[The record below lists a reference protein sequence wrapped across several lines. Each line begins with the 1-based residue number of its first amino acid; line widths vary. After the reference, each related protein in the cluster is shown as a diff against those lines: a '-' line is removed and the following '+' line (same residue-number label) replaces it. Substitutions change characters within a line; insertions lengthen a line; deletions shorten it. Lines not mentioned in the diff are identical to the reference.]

1 MPYFGYRRFDICR
14 EITYIMHDFLNN
26 FFGWP
31 TLILLLIPIVILV
44 RIFVYTS
51 RWSIFKMSIVSI
63 SGTLLI
69 SSWLFYSSI
78 ITGTNLGGEWGRAL
92 GQRLAENFG
101 DTASFYLLSVGMV
114 IWIITA
120 CMDLIVSGARY
131 FINKPYIREIVVEV
145 QKEIEDEEKKKDK
158 KKVNTPKPKKSPDK
172 KEPEELKSLQEYDD
186 LGYFKSPTPAL
197 LNSRTDEIRKV
208 SPAEIQNN
216 ISIIRETLADHHVQV
231 ADIKAISGPT
241 VTLYKVYPA
250 KGVKVAAIRNLHEDI
265 AVALGSGTIR
275 AHTLT
280 DSVGLEVPNIS
291 RSLVPIKTLV
301 SSPEFKESTAELPIA
316 IGSTIEGKTKVFD
329 LAKAPHLLVAGST
342 NQGKSVGLNV
352 IAASLLYAKRPSE
365 LKMVFIDPKGTEFTP
380 YRNLYRHYLAVTTTA
395 DSEEDEIERSIAIK
409 EKDADEVLKALCL
422 EMKERY
428 ELLRQAGSC
437 PNIKTYN
444 QKFLDKKLRP
454 DKGHRYLPY
463 IVAVIDE
470 YAQLTLVTSG
480 KPEAR
485 NVSRSI
491 TSSIISLAQMGRAA
505 GIHMIIATQTPR
517 KDVISGMIKANFPT
531 MISFKV
537 ANSTESQVVLDNMG
551 AEKLIGNGDMLFS
564 QNANMERI
572 QCGYI
577 GPEEINALTKSI
589 EAQKGAQKSYS
600 TPYYLPEVKDEEKE
614 SEDGGIVDMKKI
626 DPNFADAARLVVSS
640 GRASTSYLQTQMG
653 MGFAR
658 SARVMSQLEAA
669 GIVGPQNSS
678 KNREVLVNTFEEL
691 DAILKTFLKK

>member
-1 MPYFGYRRFDICR
+1 MN
-14 EITYIMHDFLNN
+14 EFLNS

-31 TLILLLIPIVILV
+31 TLILLLIPVAILV
-44 RIFVYTS
+44 RIFVRTS
-51 RWSIFKMSIVSI
+51 RWSILKVVGITAL
-63 SGTLLI
+63 GALI
-69 SSWLFYSSI
+69 SSAWLFYASI
-78 ITGTNLGGEWGRAL
+78 ITNINLGGEWGKAV
-92 GQRLAENFG
+92 GQWLAEVIG
-101 DTASFYLLSVGMV
+101 DSSAFYLLSAGLF
-114 IWIITA
+114 IWIILA
-120 CMDLIVSGARY
+120 SLDLIISGARY
-131 FINKPYIREIVVEV
+131 FINKPYIREIIVEV
-145 QKEIEDEEKKKDK
+145 EKEIEAEPKPVKDK
-158 KKVNTPKPKKSPDK
+158 KPKQKEPKKPQA

-186 LGYFKSPTPAL
+186 LGYFKSPTAAIL
-197 LNSRTDEIRKV
+197 SARTNEIRKV
-208 SPAEIQNN
+208 SPAEIQKN
-216 ISIIRETLADHHVQV
+216 IDIIRETLADHHVQV

-265 AVALGSGTIR
+265 AVALESGTIR

-280 DSVGLEVPNIS
+280 DSVGLEVPNIT
-291 RSLVPIKTLV
+291 RSLVPIKSLV
-301 SSPEFKESTAELPIA
+301 SSPEFKESKAELPIA
-316 IGSTIEGKTKVFD
+316 IGSTIDGKTKVFD

-365 LKMVFIDPKGTEFTP
+365 LKMIFIDPKGTEFTP
-380 YRNLYRHYLAVTTTA
+380 YKNLYRHYLAVTTTA
-395 DSEEDEIERSIAIK
+395 ASEEDGIDRSIPIQP
-409 EKDADEVLKALCL
+409 KDADEVLRALCA

-454 DKGHRYLPY
+454 DKGHRFLPY

-480 KPEAR
+480 KPEVR

-491 TSSIISLAQMGRAA
+491 TASIISLAQMGRAA

-537 ANSTESQVVLDNMG
+537 ANSTESQVVLDNVG

-564 QNANMERI
+564 QNANIERI

-577 GPEEINALTKSI
+577 GPEEIKVLTETI
-589 EAQKGAQKSYS
+589 GGQRGAQKCYN
-600 TPYYLPEVKDEEKE
+600 TPYYLPEVKNEDVDG
-614 SEDGGIVDMKKI
+614 EDGGMADMKKI
-626 DPNFADAARLVVSS
+626 DPNFADAARLIVTS

-669 GIVGPQNSS
+669 GIVGPQDPRS
-678 KNREVLVNTFEEL
+678 KNREVLIKTFAEL
-691 DAILKTFLKK
+691 DEILKKYLK

>member
-1 MPYFGYRRFDICR
+1 MT
-14 EITYIMHDFLNN
+14 EFLNN

-31 TLILLLIPIVILV
+31 TLILLLIPVVILV
-44 RIFVYTS
+44 RLIVRTS
-51 RWSIFKMSIVSI
+51 RWSIIKMSIVAI
-63 SGTLLI
+63 SGTLIL
-69 SSWLFYSSI
+69 SSWLFYASL
-78 ITGTNLGGEWGRAL
+78 ITENNLGGEWGRAM
-92 GQRLAENFG
+92 GQRMAENFG
-101 DTASFYLLSVGMV
+101 DGAAFYMLSVGLIV
-114 IWIITA
+114 WIITA
-120 CMDLIVSGARY
+120 FMDLIISGVRY

-145 QKEIEDEEKKKDK
+145 QKELEDEEKEK
-158 KKVNTPKPKKSPDK
+158 KKVTSPKPKKPAEK
-172 KEPEELKSLQEYDD
+172 KEPDELKSLQEYDE
-186 LGYFKSPTPAL
+186 LGDFKSPTPAL
-197 LNSRTDEIRKV
+197 LCSRTDEIKKV
-208 SPAEIQNN
+208 SAAEIQNN
-216 ISIIRETLADHHVQV
+216 INIIRETLTDHHVQV

-250 KGVKVAAIRNLHEDI
+250 KGVKVAAIRNLHEDV
-265 AVALGSGTIR
+265 AVALGSGAIR

-280 DSVGLEVPNIS
+280 DSVGLEVPNKT
-291 RSLVPIKTLV
+291 RSLVPIKSLV
-301 SSPEFKESTAELPIA
+301 SSAEFKESKAELPIA
-316 IGSTIEGKTKVFD
+316 IGSTIEGTTKVFD

-365 LKMVFIDPKGTEFTP
+365 LKMIFIDPKGTEFTP

-395 DSEEDEIERSIAIK
+395 DSEEDEIERSIAVK

-463 IVAVIDE
+463 IVAIIDE

-491 TSSIISLAQMGRAA
+491 TTSIISLAQMGRAA

-589 EAQKGAQKSYS
+589 EVQKGAQKSYS
-600 TPYYLPEVKDEEKE
+600 TPYYLPEVKDEESD
-614 SEDGGIVDMKKI
+614 SEEGLVDMKKI
-626 DPNFADAARLVVSS
+626 DPNFADAARLVVTS

-678 KNREVLVNTFEEL
+678 KNREVLVHSFAEL
-691 DAILKTFLKK
+691 DEILKRYLK

>member
-1 MPYFGYRRFDICR
+1 MNI
-14 EITYIMHDFLNN
+14 FLNN
-26 FFGWP
+26 SFGWA
-31 TLILLLIPIVILV
+31 TLILVVIPLAILV
-44 RIFVYTS
+44 RIFVKTS
-51 RWSIFKMSIVSI
+51 RWSILKVGAVSI
-63 SGTLLI
+63 SGTLLL
-69 SSWLFYSSI
+69 SSWLFYASL
-78 ITGTNLGGEWGRAL
+78 ITGINLGGEWGKAV
-92 GQRLAENFG
+92 GQWLADVIG
-101 DTASFYLLSVGMV
+101 DSSAFYLLSAGLF
-114 IWIITA
+114 IWIILA
-120 CMDLIVSGARY
+120 SLDLIISGARY
-131 FINKPYIREIVVEV
+131 FINKPYIREIIVKVE
-145 QKEIEDEEKKKDK
+145 KEIEAEPKPVKDK
-158 KKVNTPKPKKSPDK
+158 KSKQKEPKKPQA

-186 LGYFKSPTPAL
+186 LGYFKSPTAAV
-197 LNSRTDEIRKV
+197 LNARTNEIRKV
-208 SPAEIQNN
+208 SPAEIQKN
-216 ISIIRETLADHHVQV
+216 IEIIRETLADHHVQV

-265 AVALGSGTIR
+265 AVALESGTIR

-280 DSVGLEVPNIS
+280 DSVGLEVPNIT
-291 RSLVPIKTLV
+291 RSLVPIKSLV
-301 SSPEFKESTAELPIA
+301 SSPEFKESKAELPIA
-316 IGSTIEGKTKVFD
+316 IGSTIDGKTKVFD
-329 LAKAPHLLVAGST
+329 LTKAPHLLVAGST

-365 LKMVFIDPKGTEFTP
+365 LKMIFIDPKGTEFTP
-380 YRNLYRHYLAVTTTA
+380 YKNLYRHYLAVTTTA
-395 DSEEDEIERSIAIK
+395 ASEEDEIDRSIPIQP
-409 EKDADEVLKALCL
+409 KDADEVLRALCA

-454 DKGHRYLPY
+454 DKGHRFLPY

-480 KPEAR
+480 KPEVR

-491 TSSIISLAQMGRAA
+491 TASIISLAQMGRAA

-537 ANSTESQVVLDNMG
+537 ANSTESQVVLDNVG

-564 QNANMERI
+564 QNANIERI

-577 GPEEINALTKSI
+577 GPEEIKVLTETI
-589 EAQKGAQKSYS
+589 GGQRGTQKCYS
-600 TPYYLPEVKDEEKE
+600 TPYYLPEVKNEDVDG
-614 SEDGGIVDMKKI
+614 EDGGMADMKKI
-626 DPNFADAARLVVSS
+626 DPNFGDAARLIVTS

-669 GIVGPQNSS
+669 GIVGPQDPRS
-678 KNREVLVNTFEEL
+678 KNREVLIKTFAEL
-691 DAILKTFLKK
+691 DEILKKYLK

>member
-1 MPYFGYRRFDICR
+1 MN
-14 EITYIMHDFLNN
+14 EFLNN

-31 TLILLLIPIVILV
+31 SLILLLIPVAILV
-44 RIFVYTS
+44 RIFVRTS
-51 RWSIFKMSIVSI
+51 RWSILKVTGIAVS
-63 SGTLLI
+63 GVLI
-69 SSWLFYSSI
+69 SSAWLFYASL
-78 ITGTNLGGEWGRAL
+78 ITNVNLGGEWGREVGQWMAEKL
-92 GQRLAENFG
+92 GDA
-101 DTASFYLLSVGMV
+101 TAFYLLSFGLLA
-114 IWIITA
+114 WIVLATL
-120 CMDLIVSGARY
+120 DLIISGARF
-131 FINKPYIREIVVEV
+131 FINKPYIREIIVEV
-145 QKEIEDEEKKKDK
+145 EKEVEAEPKPVKEKKPKQKE
-158 KKVNTPKPKKSPDK
+158 PKKPQAKD
-172 KEPEELKSLQEYDD
+172 PEELKSLQEYDD
-186 LGYFKSPTPAL
+186 LGYFKSPTPAIL
-197 LNSRTDEIRKV
+197 SSRTNEIRKA
-208 SPAEIQNN
+208 SQAEIQKN
-216 ISIIRETLADHHVQV
+216 IDIIRETLADHHVQV

-265 AVALGSGTIR
+265 AVALESGTIR

-280 DSVGLEVPNIS
+280 DSVGLEVPNIT
-291 RSLVPIKTLV
+291 RSLVPVRSLV
-301 SSPEFKESTAELPIA
+301 SSPEFKESKAELPIA
-316 IGSTIEGKTKVFD
+316 IGSTIDGKTKVFD

-380 YRNLYRHYLAVTTTA
+380 YKELYRHYLAVPTTA
-395 DSEEDEIERSIAIK
+395 SSEEDEIENSIPVK
-409 EKDADEVLKALCL
+409 PKDADLVLRALCE

-454 DKGHRYLPY
+454 DKGHRFLPY

-491 TSSIISLAQMGRAA
+491 TASIISLAQMGRAA

-537 ANSTESQVVLDNMG
+537 ANSTESQVVLDNTG

-564 QNANMERI
+564 QNANIERI

-577 GPEEINALTKSI
+577 GPEEIKSLTESI
-589 EAQKGAQKSYS
+589 SAQRGAQKSYS
-600 TPYYLPEVKDEEKE
+600 IPYYLPEVKEDENE
-614 SEDGGIVDMKKI
+614 SDDGGMVDMKKI
-626 DPNFADAARLVVSS
+626 DPKFEEAARLVVST

-678 KNREVLVNTFEEL
+678 KNREVLVQTFDEL
-691 DAILKTFLKK
+691 DKIIQSYT

>member
-1 MPYFGYRRFDICR
+1 MT
-14 EITYIMHDFLNN
+14 EFLYNY
-26 FFGWP
+26 FGWP
-31 TLILLLIPIVILV
+31 TLILLLIPVAILV
-44 RIFVYTS
+44 RIFVRTS
-51 RWSIFKMSIVSI
+51 RWSILKVVGITAL
-63 SGTLLI
+63 GTLI
-69 SSWLFYSSI
+69 SSAWLFYASI
-78 ITGTNLGGEWGRAL
+78 ITNNNLGGEWGKAVA
-92 GQRLAENFG
+92 QWLAEVIG
-101 DTASFYLLSVGMV
+101 DSSAFYLLSAGLF
-114 IWIITA
+114 IWIILA
-120 CMDLIVSGARY
+120 SLDLIISGARY
-131 FINKPYIREIVVEV
+131 FINKPYIREIIVEV
-145 QKEIEDEEKKKDK
+145 EKEIEAEPKPVKDK
-158 KKVNTPKPKKSPDK
+158 KPKQKEPKKPQA

-186 LGYFKSPTPAL
+186 LGYFKSPTAAIL
-197 LNSRTDEIRKV
+197 SARTNEIRKV
-208 SPAEIQNN
+208 SPAEIQKN
-216 ISIIRETLADHHVQV
+216 IDIIRETLADHHVQV

-265 AVALGSGTIR
+265 AVALESGTIR

-280 DSVGLEVPNIS
+280 DSVGLEVPNIT
-291 RSLVPIKTLV
+291 RSLVPIKSLV
-301 SSPEFKESTAELPIA
+301 SSPEFKESKAELPIA
-316 IGSTIEGKTKVFD
+316 IGSTIDGKTKVFD
-329 LAKAPHLLVAGST
+329 LTKAPHLLVAGST

-365 LKMVFIDPKGTEFTP
+365 LKMIFIDPKGTEFTA
-380 YRNLYRHYLAVTTTA
+380 YKNLYRHYLAVTTTA
-395 DSEEDEIERSIAIK
+395 ASEEDEIDRSIPIQP
-409 EKDADEVLKALCL
+409 KDADEVLRALCA

-454 DKGHRYLPY
+454 DKGHRFLPY

-480 KPEAR
+480 KPEVR

-491 TSSIISLAQMGRAA
+491 TASIISLAQMGRAA

-537 ANSTESQVVLDNMG
+537 ANSTESQVVLDNVG

-564 QNANMERI
+564 QNANIERI

-577 GPEEINALTKSI
+577 GPEEIKVLTETI
-589 EAQKGAQKSYS
+589 GGQRGAQKCYS
-600 TPYYLPEVKDEEKE
+600 TPYYLPEVKNEDGDG
-614 SEDGGIVDMKKI
+614 EDGGMVDMKKI
-626 DPNFADAARLVVSS
+626 DPNFADAARLIVTS

-669 GIVGPQNSS
+669 GIVGPQDPRS
-678 KNREVLVNTFEEL
+678 KNREVLIKTFAEL
-691 DAILKTFLKK
+691 DEILKKYLK

>member
-1 MPYFGYRRFDICR
+1 MNS
-14 EITYIMHDFLNN
+14 FLNN

-31 TLILLLIPIVILV
+31 TVILALIPIVILV
-44 RIFVYTS
+44 RIFVKTS
-51 RWSIFKMSIVSI
+51 RWSILKMVCIAL
-63 SGTLLI
+63 SGTLLL
-69 SSWLFYSSI
+69 SSWLFYASL
-78 ITGTNLGGEWGRAL
+78 ITGSNLGGEWGRVVA
-92 GQRLAENFG
+92 QRMAENMG
-101 DTASFYLLSVGMV
+101 DSVTFYLLSVGII

-145 QKEIEDEEKKKDK
+145 QKELEDEEKEKQKPK
-158 KKVNTPKPKKSPDK
+158 SQAPKPKKQPDK
-172 KEPEELKSLQEYDD
+172 KGPEEVKPLQEYDD
-186 LGYFKSPTPAL
+186 LVSFKSPTPAL
-197 LNSRTDEIRKV
+197 LSSRTDEIRKV
-208 SPAEIQNN
+208 SPTEIHNN
-216 ISIIRETLADHHVQV
+216 INTIRETLADHHVQV

-280 DSVGLEVPNIS
+280 DSVGLEVPNMT
-291 RSLVPIKTLV
+291 RSLVPIKSLV
-301 SSPEFKESTAELPIA
+301 SSPEFKESKAELPIA

-365 LKMVFIDPKGTEFTP
+365 LKMIFIDPKGTEFTP

-409 EKDADEVLKALCL
+409 EKDADTVLKALCL

-444 QKFLDKKLRP
+444 QKYLDKKLRP
-454 DKGHRYLPY
+454 DLGHRYLPY

-491 TSSIISLAQMGRAA
+491 TASIISLAQMGRAA

-600 TPYYLPEVKDEEKE
+600 TPYYLPEVKEEE
-614 SEDGGIVDMKKI
+614 SDSEEGGLVDMKKI
-626 DPNFADAARLVVSS
+626 DPNFADAARLVVTS

-669 GIVGPQNSS
+669 GIVGPQDPRS
-678 KNREVLVNTFEEL
+678 KNREVLVKNFTEL
-691 DAILKTFLKK
+691 DEILKRYLK

>member
-1 MPYFGYRRFDICR
+1 MNS
-14 EITYIMHDFLNN
+14 FLSN

-44 RIFVYTS
+44 RIFVRTS
-51 RWSIFKMSIVSI
+51 RWSILKMSCIAI
-63 SGTLLI
+63 SGTLLL
-69 SSWLFYSSI
+69 SSWLFYASL
-78 ITGTNLGGEWGRAL
+78 ITGNNLGGEWGRFL
-92 GQRLAENFG
+92 GQRMAENLG
-101 DTASFYLLSVGMV
+101 DGTTFYLLSAGLI

-145 QKEIEDEEKKKDK
+145 QKELEDEEKEKKGPK
-158 KKVNTPKPKKSPDK
+158 TKMPKPKKPTEMGK
-172 KEPEELKSLQEYDD
+172 PEEGKPIQEYDD
-186 LGYFKSPTPAL
+186 LGYFKSPTPAIL
-197 LNSRTDEIRKV
+197 SSRTDEIRKV
-208 SPAEIQNN
+208 SPSEIQNN
-216 ISIIRETLADHHVQV
+216 IDIIRETLTDHHVQV

-241 VTLYKVYPA
+241 ITLYKVYPA

-265 AVALGSGTIR
+265 AVALGSGAIR

-280 DSVGLEVPNIS
+280 DSVGLEVPNRT
-291 RSLVPIKTLV
+291 RSLVPIKSLV
-301 SSPEFKESTAELPIA
+301 SSQEFKESKAELPIA

-365 LKMVFIDPKGTEFTP
+365 LKMIFIDPKGTEFTP

-395 DSEEDEIERSIAIK
+395 DSEEDEIERSIAVK

-454 DKGHRYLPY
+454 DKGHRFLPY
-463 IVAVIDE
+463 IVAIIDE

>member
-1 MPYFGYRRFDICR
+1 MN
-14 EITYIMHDFLNN
+14 EFLNN

-31 TLILLLIPIVILV
+31 TLILLLIPVVILV
-44 RIFVYTS
+44 RIFVRTS
-51 RWSIFKMSIVSI
+51 RWSILKVSGVAVF
-63 SGTLLI
+63 GTLI
-69 SSWLFYSSI
+69 SSAWLFYASL
-78 ITGTNLGGEWGRAL
+78 ITGINLGGEWGKAV
-92 GQRLAENFG
+92 GQWLADKVG
-101 DTASFYLLSVGMV
+101 DSWAFYLLSTGLLVWF
-114 IWIITA
+114 IA
-120 CMDLIVSGARY
+120 ASLDLIISGARY
-131 FINKPYIREIVVEV
+131 FINKPYIREIIVEV
-145 QKEIEDEEKKKDK
+145 EKEVEVEPKPVKKTTPKQKEP
-158 KKVNTPKPKKSPDK
+158 KKVAAKDPG
-172 KEPEELKSLQEYDD
+172 ELKSLQEYDD

-197 LNSRTDEIRKV
+197 LSSRTENIRKV
-208 SPAEIQNN
+208 SPSEIQKN
-216 ISIIRETLADHHVQV
+216 IETIRETLADHHVQV

-265 AVALGSGTIR
+265 AVALESGTIR

-280 DSVGLEVPNIS
+280 DSVGLEVPNIT
-291 RSLVPIKTLV
+291 RSLVPIRQLV
-301 SSPEFKESTAELPIA
+301 SSSEFKESKAELPIA
-316 IGSTIEGKTKVFD
+316 IGSTIDGKTKVFD

-365 LKMVFIDPKGTEFTP
+365 LKMIFIDPKGTEFTP
-380 YRNLYRHYLAVTTTA
+380 YKNLYRHYLAVTTTA
-395 DSEEDEIERSIAIK
+395 ASEEDEIERSIPI
-409 EKDADEVLKALCL
+409 EPKDADEVLRALCA

-454 DKGHRYLPY
+454 DHGHRFLPY

-480 KPEAR
+480 KPEIR

-491 TSSIISLAQMGRAA
+491 TASIISLAQMGRAA

-537 ANSTESQVVLDNMG
+537 ANSTESQVVLDNTG

-564 QNANMERI
+564 QNANIERI

-577 GPEEINALTKSI
+577 GPEEINALTRSI
-589 EAQKGAQKSYS
+589 EIQKGAQKCYS
-600 TPYYLPEVKDEEKE
+600 TPYYLPEVKDEEN
-614 SEDGGIVDMKKI
+614 SDDGTVVDMKKI
-626 DPNFADAARLVVSS
+626 DPKFEEAARLVVST

-678 KNREVLVNTFEEL
+678 KNREVLVENFSEL
-691 DAILKTFLKK
+691 DEIISKYLK

>member
-1 MPYFGYRRFDICR
+1 MN
-14 EITYIMHDFLNN
+14 EFLNN

-31 TLILLLIPIVILV
+31 TLILLLIPVVILV
-44 RIFVYTS
+44 RIFVRTS
-51 RWSIFKMSIVSI
+51 RWSILKVSGVAVF
-63 SGTLLI
+63 GTLV
-69 SSWLFYSSI
+69 SSAWLFYASL
-78 ITGTNLGGEWGRAL
+78 ITGINLGGEWGKAV
-92 GQRLAENFG
+92 GQWLADKVG
-101 DTASFYLLSVGMV
+101 DSWAFYLLSTGLLVWFIAASLDV
-114 IWIITA
+114 II
-120 CMDLIVSGARY
+120 SGARY
-131 FINKPYIREIVVEV
+131 FINKPYIREIIVEV
-145 QKEIEDEEKKKDK
+145 EKEVEVDPKPVKKTTPKQKEP
-158 KKVNTPKPKKSPDK
+158 KKVAAKDPG
-172 KEPEELKSLQEYDD
+172 ELKSLQEYDD
-186 LGYFKSPTPAL
+186 LGYFISPTPAL
-197 LNSRTDEIRKV
+197 LSSRAEDMRKV
-208 SPAEIQNN
+208 SPSEIQKN
-216 ISIIRETLADHHVQV
+216 IETIRETLADHHVQV

-265 AVALGSGTIR
+265 AVALESGTIR

-280 DSVGLEVPNIS
+280 DSVGLEVPNIT
-291 RSLVPIKTLV
+291 RSLVPVRQLV
-301 SSPEFKESTAELPIA
+301 SSSEFKESKAELPIA
-316 IGSTIEGKTKVFD
+316 IGSTIDGKTKVFD

-365 LKMVFIDPKGTEFTP
+365 LKMIFIDPKGTEFTP
-380 YRNLYRHYLAVTTTA
+380 YKNLYRHYLAVTTTA
-395 DSEEDEIERSIAIK
+395 ASEEDEIERSIPI
-409 EKDADEVLKALCL
+409 EPKDADEVLRALCA

-454 DKGHRYLPY
+454 DHGHRFLPY

-480 KPEAR
+480 KPEIR

-491 TSSIISLAQMGRAA
+491 TASIISLAQMGRAA

-537 ANSTESQVVLDNMG
+537 ANSTESQVVLDNTG

-564 QNANMERI
+564 QNANIERI

-577 GPEEINALTKSI
+577 GPEEINALTRSI
-589 EAQKGAQKSYS
+589 EIQKGAQKCYS
-600 TPYYLPEVKDEEKE
+600 TPYYLPEVKDEE
-614 SEDGGIVDMKKI
+614 SSDDGTVVDMKKI
-626 DPNFADAARLVVSS
+626 DPKFEEAARLVVST

-678 KNREVLVNTFEEL
+678 KNRDVLVENFSEL
-691 DAILKTFLKK
+691 DEIISKYLK

>member
-1 MPYFGYRRFDICR
+1 MN
-14 EITYIMHDFLNN
+14 EFLNN

-31 TLILLLIPIVILV
+31 SLIFLLIPVAILV
-44 RIFVYTS
+44 RIFVRTS
-51 RWSIFKMSIVSI
+51 RWSILKVTGIAVS
-63 SGTLLI
+63 GVLI
-69 SSWLFYSSI
+69 SSAWLFYASL
-78 ITGTNLGGEWGRAL
+78 ITNVNLGGEWGMAV
-92 GQRLAENFG
+92 GQWMAEKVG
-101 DTASFYLLSVGMV
+101 DATAFYLLSFGLLA
-114 IWIITA
+114 WIVLATL
-120 CMDLIVSGARY
+120 DLIISGARY
-131 FINKPYIREIVVEV
+131 FINKPYIREIIVEV
-145 QKEIEDEEKKKDK
+145 EKEVEAEPKPVKEKKPKQKE
-158 KKVNTPKPKKSPDK
+158 PKKPQA

-186 LGYFKSPTPAL
+186 LGYFKSPTPAIL
-197 LNSRTDEIRKV
+197 SSRANEIRKV
-208 SPAEIQNN
+208 SQAEIQKN
-216 ISIIRETLADHHVQV
+216 IDIIRETLADHHVQV

-265 AVALGSGTIR
+265 AVALESGTIR

-280 DSVGLEVPNIS
+280 DSVGLEVPNIT
-291 RSLVPIKTLV
+291 RSLVPVRSLV
-301 SSPEFKESTAELPIA
+301 SSPEFKESKAELPIA
-316 IGSTIEGKTKVFD
+316 IGSTIDGKTKVFD

-380 YRNLYRHYLAVTTTA
+380 YKELYRHYLAVSTTA
-395 DSEEDEIERSIAIK
+395 SSEEDEIENSIPVK
-409 EKDADEVLKALCL
+409 PKDADLVLRALCE

-454 DKGHRYLPY
+454 DKGHRFLPY

-491 TSSIISLAQMGRAA
+491 TASIISLAQMGRAA

-537 ANSTESQVVLDNMG
+537 ANSTESQVVLDNIG

-564 QNANMERI
+564 QNANIERI

-577 GPEEINALTKSI
+577 GPEEIKSLTESI
-589 EAQKGAQKSYS
+589 SAQRGAQKSYS
-600 TPYYLPEVKDEEKE
+600 IPYYLPEVKEDENE
-614 SEDGGIVDMKKI
+614 SDDGGMVDMKKI
-626 DPNFADAARLVVSS
+626 DPKFEEAARLVVST

-678 KNREVLVNTFEEL
+678 KNREVLVQTFAEL
-691 DAILKTFLKK
+691 DEIHKRFKG

>member
-1 MPYFGYRRFDICR
+1 MNQ
-14 EITYIMHDFLNN
+14 FLNN

-31 TLILLLIPIVILV
+31 TLILVLIPIVILV
-44 RIFVYTS
+44 RIFVKTS
-51 RWSIFKMSIVSI
+51 RWSILKMVCIAL
-63 SGTLLI
+63 SGTLLL
-69 SSWLFYSSI
+69 SSWLFYASL
-78 ITGTNLGGEWGRAL
+78 ITGSNLGGEWGRVVA
-92 GQRLAENFG
+92 QRMAENMG
-101 DTASFYLLSVGMV
+101 DSVTFYLLSVGII

-145 QKEIEDEEKKKDK
+145 QKELEDEEKEKQKQK
-158 KKVNTPKPKKSPDK
+158 SQAPKPKKQSEK
-172 KEPEELKSLQEYDD
+172 KGPEELKSLQEYDD

-197 LNSRTDEIRKV
+197 LSSRTDEIRKV
-208 SPAEIQNN
+208 SPTEIQNN
-216 ISIIRETLADHHVQV
+216 INTIRETLADHHVQV

-280 DSVGLEVPNIS
+280 DSVGLEVPNMT
-291 RSLVPIKTLV
+291 RSLVPIKSLV
-301 SSPEFKESTAELPIA
+301 SSPEFKESKAELPIA

-365 LKMVFIDPKGTEFTP
+365 LKMIFIDPKGTEFTP

-395 DSEEDEIERSIAIK
+395 DSEEDEIERSIAVK

-463 IVAVIDE
+463 IVAIIDE

-491 TSSIISLAQMGRAA
+491 TTSIISLAQMGRAA

-551 AEKLIGNGDMLFS
+551 AEKLIGNGDMLIS

-589 EAQKGAQKSYS
+589 EVQKGAQKSYS
-600 TPYYLPEVKDEEKE
+600 TPYYLPEVKDEESD
-614 SEDGGIVDMKKI
+614 SEEGLVDMKKI
-626 DPNFADAARLVVSS
+626 DPNFADAARLVVTS

-678 KNREVLVNTFEEL
+678 KNREVLVHSFAEL
-691 DAILKTFLKK
+691 DEILKRYLK

>member
-1 MPYFGYRRFDICR
+1 MN
-14 EITYIMHDFLNN
+14 EFLNN

-31 TLILLLIPIVILV
+31 TLILLLIPVVILV
-44 RIFVYTS
+44 RIFVRTS
-51 RWSIFKMSIVSI
+51 RWSIPKVSGVAVF
-63 SGTLLI
+63 GTLI
-69 SSWLFYSSI
+69 SSAWLFYASL
-78 ITGTNLGGEWGRAL
+78 ITGINLGGEWGKAV
-92 GQRLAENFG
+92 GQWLEDKVG
-101 DTASFYLLSVGMV
+101 DSWAFYLLSTGLLVWF
-114 IWIITA
+114 IA
-120 CMDLIVSGARY
+120 ASLDLIISGARY
-131 FINKPYIREIVVEV
+131 FINKPYIREIIVEV
-145 QKEIEDEEKKKDK
+145 EKEVEVEPKPVKKTTPKQKEP
-158 KKVNTPKPKKSPDK
+158 KKVAAKDPG
-172 KEPEELKSLQEYDD
+172 ELKSLQEYDD

-197 LNSRTDEIRKV
+197 LSSRTEDIRKV
-208 SPAEIQNN
+208 SPSEIQKN
-216 ISIIRETLADHHVQV
+216 IETIRETLADHHVQV

-265 AVALGSGTIR
+265 AVALESGTIR

-280 DSVGLEVPNIS
+280 DSVGLEVPNIT
-291 RSLVPIKTLV
+291 RSLVPIRQLV
-301 SSPEFKESTAELPIA
+301 SSSEFKESKAELPIA
-316 IGSTIEGKTKVFD
+316 IGSTIDGKTKVFD

-365 LKMVFIDPKGTEFTP
+365 LKMIFIDPKGTEFTP
-380 YRNLYRHYLAVTTTA
+380 YKNLYRHYLAVTTTA
-395 DSEEDEIERSIAIK
+395 ASEEDEIERSIPI
-409 EKDADEVLKALCL
+409 EPKDADEVLRALCA

-454 DKGHRYLPY
+454 DHGHRFLPY

-480 KPEAR
+480 KPEIR

-491 TSSIISLAQMGRAA
+491 TASIISLAQMGRAA

-537 ANSTESQVVLDNMG
+537 ANSTESQVVLDNTG

-564 QNANMERI
+564 QNANIERI

-589 EAQKGAQKSYS
+589 EIQKGAQKCYS
-600 TPYYLPEVKDEEKE
+600 TPYYLPEVKDEEN
-614 SEDGGIVDMKKI
+614 SDDGTVVDMKKI
-626 DPNFADAARLVVSS
+626 DPKFEEAARLVVST

-678 KNREVLVNTFEEL
+678 KNREVLVENFSEL
-691 DAILKTFLKK
+691 DEIISKYLK

>member
-1 MPYFGYRRFDICR
+1 
-14 EITYIMHDFLNN
+14 
-26 FFGWP
+26 
-31 TLILLLIPIVILV
+31 
-44 RIFVYTS
+44 
-51 RWSIFKMSIVSI
+51 MS
-63 SGTLLI
+63 
-69 SSWLFYSSI
+69 
-78 ITGTNLGGEWGRAL
+78 
-92 GQRLAENFG
+92 
-101 DTASFYLLSVGMV
+101 
-114 IWIITA
+114 
-120 CMDLIVSGARY
+120 
-131 FINKPYIREIVVEV
+131 
-145 QKEIEDEEKKKDK
+145 
-158 KKVNTPKPKKSPDK
+158 
-172 KEPEELKSLQEYDD
+172 
-186 LGYFKSPTPAL
+186 
-197 LNSRTDEIRKV
+197 SRTDEIRKV
-208 SPAEIQNN
+208 SPTEIQNN
-216 ISIIRETLADHHVQV
+216 INTIRETLADHHVQV

-280 DSVGLEVPNIS
+280 DSVGLEVPNMT
-291 RSLVPIKTLV
+291 RSLVPIKSLV
-301 SSPEFKESTAELPIA
+301 SSPEFKESKAELPIA

-365 LKMVFIDPKGTEFTP
+365 LKMIFIDPKGTEFTP

-395 DSEEDEIERSIAIK
+395 DSEADEIERSIAVK
-409 EKDADEVLKALCL
+409 EKDADMVLRALCL

-454 DKGHRYLPY
+454 DLGHRYLPY

-537 ANSTESQVVLDNMG
+537 ANSTESQVVLDNIG

-564 QNANMERI
+564 QNANIERI

-577 GPEEINALTKSI
+577 GPEEINALTKAI
-589 EAQKGAQKSYS
+589 QAQKGAQKCYS
-600 TPYYLPEVKDEEKE
+600 TPYYLPEVKDEDND
-614 SEDGGIVDMKKI
+614 SDDGGLVDMKKI
-626 DPNFADAARLVVSS
+626 DPNFADAARLVVTS

-669 GIVGPQNSS
+669 GIVGPQDPRS
-678 KNREVLVNTFEEL
+678 KNREVLVKNFTEL
-691 DAILKTFLKK
+691 DEILKKYLK

>member
-1 MPYFGYRRFDICR
+1 MN
-14 EITYIMHDFLNN
+14 EFLNN

-31 TLILLLIPIVILV
+31 TLILLLIPVVILV
-44 RIFVYTS
+44 RIFVRTS
-51 RWSIFKMSIVSI
+51 RWSILKVTGVAVF
-63 SGTLLI
+63 GTLI
-69 SSWLFYSSI
+69 SSAWLFYASL
-78 ITGTNLGGEWGRAL
+78 ITGINLGGEWGKAV
-92 GQRLAENFG
+92 GQWLEDKVG
-101 DTASFYLLSVGMV
+101 DSWAFYLLSTGLLVWF
-114 IWIITA
+114 IA
-120 CMDLIVSGARY
+120 ASLDLIISGARY
-131 FINKPYIREIVVEV
+131 FINKPYIREIIVEV
-145 QKEIEDEEKKKDK
+145 EKEVEVEPKPVKKTTPKQKEP
-158 KKVNTPKPKKSPDK
+158 KKVAAKDPG
-172 KEPEELKSLQEYDD
+172 ELKSLQEYDD

-197 LNSRTDEIRKV
+197 LSSRTEDIRKV
-208 SPAEIQNN
+208 SPSEIQKN
-216 ISIIRETLADHHVQV
+216 IETIRETLADHHVQV

-265 AVALGSGTIR
+265 AVALESGTIR

-280 DSVGLEVPNIS
+280 DSVGLEVPNIT
-291 RSLVPIKTLV
+291 RSLVPIRQLV
-301 SSPEFKESTAELPIA
+301 SSSEFKESKAELPIA
-316 IGSTIEGKTKVFD
+316 IGSTIDGKTKVFD

-365 LKMVFIDPKGTEFTP
+365 LKMIFIDPKGTEFTP
-380 YRNLYRHYLAVTTTA
+380 YKNLYRHYLAVTTTA
-395 DSEEDEIERSIAIK
+395 ASEEDEIERSIPI
-409 EKDADEVLKALCL
+409 EPKDADEVLRALCA

-454 DKGHRYLPY
+454 DHGHRFLPY

-480 KPEAR
+480 KPEIR

-491 TSSIISLAQMGRAA
+491 TASIISLAQMGRAA

-537 ANSTESQVVLDNMG
+537 ANSTESQVVLDNTG

-564 QNANMERI
+564 QNANIERI

-589 EAQKGAQKSYS
+589 EIQKGAQKCYS
-600 TPYYLPEVKDEEKE
+600 TPYYLPEVKDEEN
-614 SEDGGIVDMKKI
+614 SDDGTVVDMKKI
-626 DPNFADAARLVVSS
+626 DPKFEEAARLVVST

-678 KNREVLVNTFEEL
+678 KNREVLVENFSEL
-691 DAILKTFLKK
+691 DEIISKYLK

>member
-1 MPYFGYRRFDICR
+1 MN
-14 EITYIMHDFLNN
+14 EFLNN

-31 TLILLLIPIVILV
+31 TLILLLIPVVILV
-44 RIFVYTS
+44 RIFVRTS
-51 RWSIFKMSIVSI
+51 RWSILKVSGVAVF
-63 SGTLLI
+63 GTLV
-69 SSWLFYSSI
+69 SSAWLFYASL
-78 ITGTNLGGEWGRAL
+78 ITGINLGGEWGKAV
-92 GQRLAENFG
+92 GQWLADKVG
-101 DTASFYLLSVGMV
+101 DSWAFYLLSTGLLVWF
-114 IWIITA
+114 IA
-120 CMDLIVSGARY
+120 ASLDLIISGARY
-131 FINKPYIREIVVEV
+131 FINKPYIREIIVEV
-145 QKEIEDEEKKKDK
+145 EKEVEVEPKPVKKTTPKQKEP
-158 KKVNTPKPKKSPDK
+158 KKVAAKDPG
-172 KEPEELKSLQEYDD
+172 ELKSLQEYDD

-197 LNSRTDEIRKV
+197 LSSRTEDIRKV
-208 SPAEIQNN
+208 SPSEIQKN
-216 ISIIRETLADHHVQV
+216 IETIRETLADHHVQV

-265 AVALGSGTIR
+265 AVALESGTIR

-280 DSVGLEVPNIS
+280 DSVGLEVPNIT
-291 RSLVPIKTLV
+291 RSLVPIRQLV
-301 SSPEFKESTAELPIA
+301 SSSEFKESKAELPIA
-316 IGSTIEGKTKVFD
+316 IGSTIDGKTKVFD

-365 LKMVFIDPKGTEFTP
+365 LKMIFIDPKGTEFTP
-380 YRNLYRHYLAVTTTA
+380 YKNLYRHYLAVTTTA
-395 DSEEDEIERSIAIK
+395 ASEEDEIERSIPI
-409 EKDADEVLKALCL
+409 EPKDADEVLRALCA

-454 DKGHRYLPY
+454 DHGHRFLPY

-480 KPEAR
+480 KPEIR

-491 TSSIISLAQMGRAA
+491 TASIISLAQMGRAA

-537 ANSTESQVVLDNMG
+537 ANSTESQVVLDNTG

-564 QNANMERI
+564 QNANIERI

-577 GPEEINALTKSI
+577 GPEEINALTRSI
-589 EAQKGAQKSYS
+589 EIQKGAQKCYS
-600 TPYYLPEVKDEEKE
+600 TPYYLPEVKDEEN
-614 SEDGGIVDMKKI
+614 SDDGTIVDMKKI
-626 DPNFADAARLVVSS
+626 DPKFEEAARLVVST

-678 KNREVLVNTFEEL
+678 KNREVLVENFSEL
-691 DAILKTFLKK
+691 DEIISKYLK

>member
-1 MPYFGYRRFDICR
+1 MAIFQNKDICYM
-14 EITYIMHDFLNN
+14 TNWLNN
-26 FFGWP
+26 FFGWS
-31 TLILLLIPIVILV
+31 TLILALILVAILV
-44 RIFVYTS
+44 RIFVRTS
-51 RWSIFKMSIVSI
+51 RWSIMKVSAIAI
-63 SGTLLI
+63 SGVII
-69 SSWLFYSSI
+69 SSAWLFYSSL
-78 ITGTNLGGEWGRAL
+78 ITNVNLGGEWGREV
-92 GQRLAENFG
+92 GQWMAEKVG
-101 DTASFYLLSVGMV
+101 DATAFYLLSFGLLA
-114 IWIITA
+114 WIILAT
-120 CMDLIVSGARY
+120 MDLIISGARY
-131 FINKPYIREIVVEV
+131 FINRPYIREIIVEV
-145 QKEIEDEEKKKDK
+145 EKEVEAEPKPVKEKK
-158 KKVNTPKPKKSPDK
+158 PKQREPKKPQAKD
-172 KEPEELKSLQEYDD
+172 PEELKSLQEYDD
-186 LGYFKSPTPAL
+186 LGYFKSPTPAIL
-197 LNSRTDEIRKV
+197 SSRTNEIRKV
-208 SPAEIQNN
+208 SQAEIQKN
-216 ISIIRETLADHHVQV
+216 IDIIRETLADHHVQV

-265 AVALGSGTIR
+265 AVALESGTIR

-280 DSVGLEVPNIS
+280 DSVGLEVPNIT
-291 RSLVPIKTLV
+291 RSLVPVRSLV
-301 SSPEFKESTAELPIA
+301 SSPEFKESKAELPIA
-316 IGSTIEGKTKVFD
+316 IGSTIDGKTKVFD

-380 YRNLYRHYLAVTTTA
+380 YKELYRHYLAVSTTA
-395 DSEEDEIERSIAIK
+395 ASEEDEIDNSIPVK
-409 EKDADEVLKALCL
+409 PKDADLVLRALCE

-454 DKGHRYLPY
+454 DKGHRFLPY

-491 TSSIISLAQMGRAA
+491 TASIISLAQMGRAA

-537 ANSTESQVVLDNMG
+537 ANSTESQVVLDNTG

-564 QNANMERI
+564 QNANIERI

-577 GPEEINALTKSI
+577 GPEEIKSLTESI
-589 EAQKGAQKSYS
+589 SAQRGAQKSYS
-600 TPYYLPEVKDEEKE
+600 IPYYLPEVKEDENE
-614 SEDGGIVDMKKI
+614 SDDGGMVDMKKI
-626 DPNFADAARLVVSS
+626 DPKFEEAARLVVST

-678 KNREVLVNTFEEL
+678 KNREVLVQTFSEL
-691 DAILKTFLKK
+691 DEIIAAYNKG

>member
-1 MPYFGYRRFDICR
+1 MN
-14 EITYIMHDFLNN
+14 EFLNN

-31 TLILLLIPIVILV
+31 TLILLLIPVVILV
-44 RIFVYTS
+44 RIFVRTS
-51 RWSIFKMSIVSI
+51 RWSILKVSGVAVF
-63 SGTLLI
+63 GTLVL
-69 SSWLFYSSI
+69 STWLFYASL
-78 ITGTNLGGEWGRAL
+78 ITGINLGGEWGKAV
-92 GQRLAENFG
+92 GQWLADKVG
-101 DTASFYLLSVGMV
+101 DSWAFYLLSTGLLVWF
-114 IWIITA
+114 IA
-120 CMDLIVSGARY
+120 ASLDLIISGARY
-131 FINKPYIREIVVEV
+131 FINKPYIREIIVEV
-145 QKEIEDEEKKKDK
+145 EKEVEVEPKPVKKI
-158 KKVNTPKPKKSPDK
+158 TPKPKEPK
-172 KEPEELKSLQEYDD
+172 KVAAKDPGELKSLQEYDD

-197 LNSRTDEIRKV
+197 LSSRTEDIRKV
-208 SPAEIQNN
+208 SPSEIQKN
-216 ISIIRETLADHHVQV
+216 IETIRETLADHHVQV

-265 AVALGSGTIR
+265 AVALESGTIR

-280 DSVGLEVPNIS
+280 DSVGLEVPNIT
-291 RSLVPIKTLV
+291 RSLVPIRQLV
-301 SSPEFKESTAELPIA
+301 SSSEFKESKAELPIA
-316 IGSTIEGKTKVFD
+316 IGSTIDGKTKVFD

-365 LKMVFIDPKGTEFTP
+365 LKMIFIDPKGTEFTP
-380 YRNLYRHYLAVTTTA
+380 YKNLYRHYLAVTTTA
-395 DSEEDEIERSIAIK
+395 ASEEDEIERSIPI
-409 EKDADEVLKALCL
+409 EPKDADEVLRALCA

-454 DKGHRYLPY
+454 DHGHRFLPY

-480 KPEAR
+480 KPEIR

-491 TSSIISLAQMGRAA
+491 TASIISLAQMGRAA

-537 ANSTESQVVLDNMG
+537 ANSTESQVVLDNTG

-564 QNANMERI
+564 QNANIERI

-589 EAQKGAQKSYS
+589 EIQKGAQKCYS
-600 TPYYLPEVKDEEKE
+600 TPYYLPEVKDEEN
-614 SEDGGIVDMKKI
+614 SDDGTVVDMKKI
-626 DPNFADAARLVVSS
+626 DPKFEEAARLVVST

-678 KNREVLVNTFEEL
+678 KNREVLVENFSEL
-691 DAILKTFLKK
+691 DEIISKYLK

>member
-1 MPYFGYRRFDICR
+1 MK
-14 EITYIMHDFLNN
+14 EFLDS

-31 TLILLLIPIVILV
+31 TLILAMIPIVILV
-44 RIFVYTS
+44 RVFVRTS
-51 RWSIFKMSIVSI
+51 RWSILKVSLISIF
-63 SGTLLI
+63 GTLI
-69 SSWLFYSSI
+69 SSAWLFYASL
-78 ITGTNLGGEWGRAL
+78 ITNINLGGEWGRTVRLWLSDKL
-92 GQRLAENFG
+92 GDAG
-101 DTASFYLLSVGMV
+101 AFYLLSVGLLV
-114 IWIITA
+114 WIILA
-120 CMDLIVSGARY
+120 ALDLIISGVRY

-145 QKEIEDEEKKKDK
+145 EKEVAPVPKE
-158 KKVNTPKPKKSPDK
+158 KPKQPKAKTTKKPMTKPDDS
-172 KEPEELKSLQEYDD
+172 ELKTLQEYDD
-186 LGYFKSPTPAL
+186 LGYFKSPTPAIL
-197 LNSRTDEIRKV
+197 SSRSEDIRKV
-208 SPAEIQNN
+208 SPAEIQAN
-216 ISIIRETLADHHVQV
+216 IAIIKETLADHHVQV

-250 KGVKVAAIRNLHEDI
+250 KGVKVSAIRNLHEDI

-280 DSVGLEVPNIS
+280 DSVGLEVPNMT
-291 RSLVPIKTLV
+291 RSLVPVKQLV
-301 SSPEFKESTAELPIA
+301 SSNEFKESKAELPIA
-316 IGSTIEGKTKVFD
+316 IGSTIDGKTKVFD

-380 YRNLYRHYLAVTTTA
+380 YKDLYRHYLAVTTTA
-395 DSEEDEIERSIAIK
+395 ASEDDEIDRSIPI
-409 EKDADEVLKALCL
+409 EPKDADEVLRALCA
-422 EMKERY
+422 EMKQRY

-454 DKGHRYLPY
+454 DKGHRFLPY

-470 YAQLTLVTSG
+470 YAQLTLVTGG
-480 KPEAR
+480 KPEVR

-491 TSSIISLAQMGRAA
+491 TASIISLAQMGRAA

-531 MISFKV
+531 MMSFKV
-537 ANSTESQVVLDNMG
+537 ANSTESQVVLDNLG

-564 QNANMERI
+564 QNASMERI

-577 GPEEINALTKSI
+577 GPEEIKAMTESI
-589 EAQKGAQKSYS
+589 GAQKGAQKCYS
-600 TPYYLPEVKDEEKE
+600 TPYYLPEVKDEEN
-614 SEDGGIVDMKKI
+614 SEDGGLVDMKKI
-626 DPNFADAARLVVSS
+626 DPKFEEAARLVVST

-678 KNREVLVNTFEEL
+678 KNREVLVSTFSEL
-691 DAILKTFLKK
+691 DEIIKKFDS

>member
-1 MPYFGYRRFDICR
+1 MT
-14 EITYIMHDFLNN
+14 EFLYNY
-26 FFGWP
+26 FGWP
-31 TLILLLIPIVILV
+31 TLILLLIPVAILV
-44 RIFVYTS
+44 RIFVRTS
-51 RWSIFKMSIVSI
+51 RWSILKVVGITAL
-63 SGTLLI
+63 GTLI
-69 SSWLFYSSI
+69 SSAWLFYASI
-78 ITGTNLGGEWGRAL
+78 ITNINLGGEWGKAV
-92 GQRLAENFG
+92 GQWLAEVIG
-101 DTASFYLLSVGMV
+101 DSSAFYLLSVGLF
-114 IWIITA
+114 IWIILA
-120 CMDLIVSGARY
+120 SLDLIISGARY
-131 FINKPYIREIVVEV
+131 FINKPYIREIIVEV
-145 QKEIEDEEKKKDK
+145 EKEIEAEPKPVKDK
-158 KKVNTPKPKKSPDK
+158 KPKQKEPKKPQA

-186 LGYFKSPTPAL
+186 LGYFKSPTAAIL
-197 LNSRTDEIRKV
+197 SARTNEIRKV
-208 SPAEIQNN
+208 SPAEIQKN
-216 ISIIRETLADHHVQV
+216 IDIIRETLADHHVQV

-265 AVALGSGTIR
+265 AVALESGTIR

-280 DSVGLEVPNIS
+280 DSVGLEVPNIT
-291 RSLVPIKTLV
+291 RSLVPIKSLV
-301 SSPEFKESTAELPIA
+301 SSPEFKESKAELPIA
-316 IGSTIEGKTKVFD
+316 IGSTIDGKTKVFD
-329 LAKAPHLLVAGST
+329 LTKAPHLLVAGST

-365 LKMVFIDPKGTEFTP
+365 LKMIFIDPKGTEFTP
-380 YRNLYRHYLAVTTTA
+380 YKDLYRHYLAVTTTA
-395 DSEEDEIERSIAIK
+395 ASEEDEIDRSIPIQP
-409 EKDADEVLKALCL
+409 KDADEVLRALCA

-454 DKGHRYLPY
+454 DKGHRFLPY

-480 KPEAR
+480 KPEVR

-491 TSSIISLAQMGRAA
+491 TASIISLAQMGRAA

-537 ANSTESQVVLDNMG
+537 ANSTESQVVLDNVG

-564 QNANMERI
+564 QNANIERI

-577 GPEEINALTKSI
+577 GPEEIKVLTETI
-589 EAQKGAQKSYS
+589 GGQRGAQKCYS
-600 TPYYLPEVKDEEKE
+600 TPYYLPEVKNEDGDG
-614 SEDGGIVDMKKI
+614 EDGGMVDMKKI
-626 DPNFADAARLVVSS
+626 DPNFADAARLIVTS

-669 GIVGPQNSS
+669 GIVGPQDPRS
-678 KNREVLVNTFEEL
+678 KNREVLIKTFAEL
-691 DAILKTFLKK
+691 DEILKKYLK

>member
-1 MPYFGYRRFDICR
+1 MN
-14 EITYIMHDFLNN
+14 EFLNN

-31 TLILLLIPIVILV
+31 TLILLLIPVVILV
-44 RIFVYTS
+44 RIFVRTS
-51 RWSIFKMSIVSI
+51 RWSILKVSGVAVF
-63 SGTLLI
+63 GTLV
-69 SSWLFYSSI
+69 SSAWLFYASL
-78 ITGTNLGGEWGRAL
+78 ITGINLGGEWGKAV
-92 GQRLAENFG
+92 GQWLADKVG
-101 DTASFYLLSVGMV
+101 DSWAFYLLSTGLLVWF
-114 IWIITA
+114 IA
-120 CMDLIVSGARY
+120 ASLDLIISGARY
-131 FINKPYIREIVVEV
+131 FINKPYIREIIVEV
-145 QKEIEDEEKKKDK
+145 EKEVEVEPKPVKKTTPKQKEP
-158 KKVNTPKPKKSPDK
+158 KKVAAKDPG
-172 KEPEELKSLQEYDD
+172 ELKSLQEYDD

-197 LNSRTDEIRKV
+197 LSSRTENIRKV
-208 SPAEIQNN
+208 SPSEIQKN
-216 ISIIRETLADHHVQV
+216 IETIRETLADHHVQV

-265 AVALGSGTIR
+265 AVALESGTIR

-280 DSVGLEVPNIS
+280 DSVGLEVPNIT
-291 RSLVPIKTLV
+291 RSLVPIRQLV
-301 SSPEFKESTAELPIA
+301 SSSEFKESKAELPIA
-316 IGSTIEGKTKVFD
+316 IGSTIDGKTKVFD

-365 LKMVFIDPKGTEFTP
+365 LKMIFIDPKGTEFTP
-380 YRNLYRHYLAVTTTA
+380 YKNLYRHYLAVTTTA
-395 DSEEDEIERSIAIK
+395 ASEEDEIERSIPI
-409 EKDADEVLKALCL
+409 EPKDADEVLRALCA

-454 DKGHRYLPY
+454 DHGHRFLPY

-480 KPEAR
+480 KPEIR

-491 TSSIISLAQMGRAA
+491 TASIISLAQMGRAA

-537 ANSTESQVVLDNMG
+537 ANSTESQVVLDNTG

-564 QNANMERI
+564 QNANIERI

-589 EAQKGAQKSYS
+589 EIQKGAQKCYS
-600 TPYYLPEVKDEEKE
+600 TPYYLPEVKDEEN
-614 SEDGGIVDMKKI
+614 SDDGTVVDMKKI
-626 DPNFADAARLVVSS
+626 DPKFEEAARLVVST

-678 KNREVLVNTFEEL
+678 KNREVLVENFSEL
-691 DAILKTFLKK
+691 DEIISKYLK

>member
-1 MPYFGYRRFDICR
+1 MN
-14 EITYIMHDFLNN
+14 EFLNN

-31 TLILLLIPIVILV
+31 TLILLLIPVVILV
-44 RIFVYTS
+44 RIFVRTS
-51 RWSIFKMSIVSI
+51 RWSILKVSGVAVF
-63 SGTLLI
+63 GTLVL
-69 SSWLFYSSI
+69 STWLFYASL
-78 ITGTNLGGEWGRAL
+78 ITGINLGGEWGKAV
-92 GQRLAENFG
+92 GQWLEDKVG
-101 DTASFYLLSVGMV
+101 DSWAFYLLSTGLLVWF
-114 IWIITA
+114 IA
-120 CMDLIVSGARY
+120 ASLDLIISGARY
-131 FINKPYIREIVVEV
+131 FINKPYIREIIVEV
-145 QKEIEDEEKKKDK
+145 EKEVEVEPKPVKKI
-158 KKVNTPKPKKSPDK
+158 TPKPKEPK
-172 KEPEELKSLQEYDD
+172 KVAAKDPGELKSLQEYDD

-197 LNSRTDEIRKV
+197 LSSRTEDIRKV
-208 SPAEIQNN
+208 SPSEIQKN
-216 ISIIRETLADHHVQV
+216 IETIRETLADHHVQV

-265 AVALGSGTIR
+265 AVALESGTIR

-280 DSVGLEVPNIS
+280 DSVGLEVPNIT
-291 RSLVPIKTLV
+291 RSLVPIRQLV
-301 SSPEFKESTAELPIA
+301 SSSEFKESKAELPIA
-316 IGSTIEGKTKVFD
+316 IGSTIDGKTKVFD

-365 LKMVFIDPKGTEFTP
+365 LKMIFIDPKGTEFTP
-380 YRNLYRHYLAVTTTA
+380 YKNLYRHYLAVTTTA
-395 DSEEDEIERSIAIK
+395 ASEEDEIERSIPI
-409 EKDADEVLKALCL
+409 EPKDADEVLRALCA

-454 DKGHRYLPY
+454 DHGHRFLPY

-480 KPEAR
+480 KPEIR

-491 TSSIISLAQMGRAA
+491 TASIISLAQMGRAA

-537 ANSTESQVVLDNMG
+537 ANSTESQVVLDNTG

-564 QNANMERI
+564 QNANIERI

-589 EAQKGAQKSYS
+589 EIQKGAQKCYS
-600 TPYYLPEVKDEEKE
+600 TPYYLPEVKDEEN
-614 SEDGGIVDMKKI
+614 SDDGTVVDMKKI
-626 DPNFADAARLVVSS
+626 DPKFEEAARLVVST

-678 KNREVLVNTFEEL
+678 KNREVLVENFSEL
-691 DAILKTFLKK
+691 DEIISKYLK

>member
-1 MPYFGYRRFDICR
+1 MN
-14 EITYIMHDFLNN
+14 EFLNN

-31 TLILLLIPIVILV
+31 TLILLLIPVVILV
-44 RIFVYTS
+44 RIFVRTS
-51 RWSIFKMSIVSI
+51 RWSILKVTGVAVF
-63 SGTLLI
+63 GTLI
-69 SSWLFYSSI
+69 SSAWLFYASL
-78 ITGTNLGGEWGRAL
+78 ITGINLGGEWGKAV
-92 GQRLAENFG
+92 GQWLSDEVG
-101 DTASFYLLSVGMV
+101 DSWAFYLLSTGLLVWF
-114 IWIITA
+114 IA
-120 CMDLIVSGARY
+120 ASLDLIISGARY
-131 FINKPYIREIVVEV
+131 FINKPYIREIIVEV
-145 QKEIEDEEKKKDK
+145 EKEVEVEPKPVKKTTPKQKEP
-158 KKVNTPKPKKSPDK
+158 KKVAAKDPG
-172 KEPEELKSLQEYDD
+172 ELKSLQEYDD

-197 LNSRTDEIRKV
+197 LSSRTEDIRKV
-208 SPAEIQNN
+208 SPSEIQKN
-216 ISIIRETLADHHVQV
+216 IETIRETLADHHVQV

-265 AVALGSGTIR
+265 AVALESGTIR

-280 DSVGLEVPNIS
+280 DSVGLEVPNIT
-291 RSLVPIKTLV
+291 RSLVPIRQLV
-301 SSPEFKESTAELPIA
+301 SSSEFKESKAELPIA
-316 IGSTIEGKTKVFD
+316 IGSTIDGKTKVFD

-365 LKMVFIDPKGTEFTP
+365 LKMIFIDPKGTEFTP
-380 YRNLYRHYLAVTTTA
+380 YKNLYRHYLAVTTTA
-395 DSEEDEIERSIAIK
+395 ASEEDEIERSIPI
-409 EKDADEVLKALCL
+409 EPKDADEVLRALCA

-454 DKGHRYLPY
+454 DHGHRFLPY

-480 KPEAR
+480 KPEIR

-491 TSSIISLAQMGRAA
+491 TASIISLAQMGRAA

-537 ANSTESQVVLDNMG
+537 ANSTESQVVLDNTG

-564 QNANMERI
+564 QNANIERI

-589 EAQKGAQKSYS
+589 EIQKGAQKCYS
-600 TPYYLPEVKDEEKE
+600 TPYYLPEVKDEEN
-614 SEDGGIVDMKKI
+614 SDDGTVVDMKKI
-626 DPNFADAARLVVSS
+626 DPKFEEAARLVVST

-678 KNREVLVNTFEEL
+678 KNREVLVENFSEL
-691 DAILKTFLKK
+691 DEIISKYLK

>member
-1 MPYFGYRRFDICR
+1 MT
-14 EITYIMHDFLNN
+14 EFLNN

-31 TLILLLIPIVILV
+31 TLILLLIPVVILV
-44 RIFVYTS
+44 RLIVRTS
-51 RWSIFKMSIVSI
+51 RWSILKMSIVAI
-63 SGTLLI
+63 SGTLLL
-69 SSWLFYSSI
+69 SSWLFYASL
-78 ITGTNLGGEWGRAL
+78 ITGNNLGGEWGRAM
-92 GQRLAENFG
+92 GQRMAENFG
-101 DTASFYLLSVGMV
+101 DGAAFYMLSIGMIV
-114 IWIITA
+114 WIITA
-120 CMDLIVSGARY
+120 FMDLIISGVRY

-145 QKEIEDEEKKKDK
+145 QKELEDEEKGK
-158 KKVNTPKPKKSPDK
+158 KKLNTPKPKKPSEK
-172 KEPEELKSLQEYDD
+172 KDPEELKSLQEYDD
-186 LGYFKSPTPAL
+186 LGYFKSPTPTI
-197 LNSRTDEIRKV
+197 LNSRTDEIKKV
-208 SPAEIQNN
+208 SAAEIQNN
-216 ISIIRETLADHHVQV
+216 INVIRETLADHHVQV

-280 DSVGLEVPNIS
+280 DSVGLEVPNRT

-301 SSPEFKESTAELPIA
+301 SSAEFKETKAELPIA

-365 LKMVFIDPKGTEFTP
+365 LKMIFIDPKGTEFTP

-395 DSEEDEIERSIAIK
+395 DSEEDEIERSIAVK

-428 ELLRQAGSC
+428 ELLRLAGSC

-463 IVAVIDE
+463 IVAIIDE

-491 TSSIISLAQMGRAA
+491 TTSIISLAQMGRAA

-589 EAQKGAQKSYS
+589 EVQKGAQKSYS
-600 TPYYLPEVKDEEKE
+600 TPYYLPEVKDEESD
-614 SEDGGIVDMKKI
+614 SEEGLVDMKKI
-626 DPNFADAARLVVSS
+626 DPNFADAARLVVTS

-669 GIVGPQNSS
+669 GIVGPQDSRS
-678 KNREVLVNTFEEL
+678 KNREVLVKNFTEL
-691 DAILKTFLKK
+691 DEILKKYLK

>member
-1 MPYFGYRRFDICR
+1 MT
-14 EITYIMHDFLNN
+14 EFLNN

-31 TLILLLIPIVILV
+31 TLILLLIPVVILV
-44 RIFVYTS
+44 RLIVRTS
-51 RWSIFKMSIVSI
+51 RWSIIKMNIVAI
-63 SGTLLI
+63 SGTLIL
-69 SSWLFYSSI
+69 SSWLFYASL
-78 ITGTNLGGEWGRAL
+78 ITGNNLGGEWGRAM
-92 GQRLAENFG
+92 GQRMAENFG
-101 DTASFYLLSVGMV
+101 DGAAFYMLSVGLIV
-114 IWIITA
+114 WIITA
-120 CMDLIVSGARY
+120 FMDLIISGVRY

-145 QKEIEDEEKKKDK
+145 QKELEDEEKEK
-158 KKVNTPKPKKSPDK
+158 KKVTSPKPKKPAEK
-172 KEPEELKSLQEYDD
+172 KEPDELKSLQEYDE

-197 LNSRTDEIRKV
+197 LCSRTDEIKKV
-208 SPAEIQNN
+208 SAAEIQNN
-216 ISIIRETLADHHVQV
+216 INIIRETLTDHHVQV

-250 KGVKVAAIRNLHEDI
+250 KGVKVAAIRNLHEDV
-265 AVALGSGTIR
+265 AVALGSGAIR

-280 DSVGLEVPNIS
+280 DSVGLEVPNKT
-291 RSLVPIKTLV
+291 RSLVPIKSLV
-301 SSPEFKESTAELPIA
+301 SSAEFKESKAELPIA
-316 IGSTIEGKTKVFD
+316 IGSTIEGTTKVFD

-365 LKMVFIDPKGTEFTP
+365 LKMIFIDPKGTEFTP

-395 DSEEDEIERSIAIK
+395 DSEEDEIERSIAVK

-463 IVAVIDE
+463 IVAIIDE

-491 TSSIISLAQMGRAA
+491 TTSIISLAQMGRAA

-589 EAQKGAQKSYS
+589 EVQKGAQKSYS
-600 TPYYLPEVKDEEKE
+600 TPYYLPEVKDEESD
-614 SEDGGIVDMKKI
+614 SEEGLVDMKKI
-626 DPNFADAARLVVSS
+626 DPNFADAARLVVTS

-678 KNREVLVNTFEEL
+678 KNREVLVHSFAEL
-691 DAILKTFLKK
+691 DEILKRYLK

>member
-1 MPYFGYRRFDICR
+1 MAIFQNKDICYM
-14 EITYIMHDFLNN
+14 TNWLNN
-26 FFGWP
+26 FFGWS
-31 TLILLLIPIVILV
+31 TLILALIPVAILV
-44 RIFVYTS
+44 RIFVRTS
-51 RWSIFKMSIVSI
+51 RWSIMKVSAIAI
-63 SGTLLI
+63 SGVII
-69 SSWLFYSSI
+69 SSAWLFYSSL
-78 ITGTNLGGEWGRAL
+78 ITNVNLGGEWGREV
-92 GQRLAENFG
+92 GQWMAEKVG
-101 DTASFYLLSVGMV
+101 DATAFYLLSFGLLA
-114 IWIITA
+114 WIILATL
-120 CMDLIVSGARY
+120 DLIISGARY
-131 FINKPYIREIVVEV
+131 FINRPYIREIIVEV
-145 QKEIEDEEKKKDK
+145 EKEVEAEPKPVKEKKPKQKE
-158 KKVNTPKPKKSPDK
+158 PKKPQAKD
-172 KEPEELKSLQEYDD
+172 PEELKSLQEYDD
-186 LGYFKSPTPAL
+186 LGYFKSPTPAI
-197 LNSRTDEIRKV
+197 LNSRANEIRKV
-208 SPAEIQNN
+208 SQAEIQKN
-216 ISIIRETLADHHVQV
+216 IDIIRETLADHHVQV

-265 AVALGSGTIR
+265 AVALESGTIR

-280 DSVGLEVPNIS
+280 DSVGLEVPNIT
-291 RSLVPIKTLV
+291 RSLVPVRSLV
-301 SSPEFKESTAELPIA
+301 SSPEFKESKAELPIA
-316 IGSTIEGKTKVFD
+316 IGSTIDGKTKVFD

-380 YRNLYRHYLAVTTTA
+380 YKELYRHYLAVSTTA
-395 DSEEDEIERSIAIK
+395 ASEEDEIENSIPVK
-409 EKDADEVLKALCL
+409 PKDADLVLRALCE

-454 DKGHRYLPY
+454 DKGHRFLPY

-491 TSSIISLAQMGRAA
+491 TASIISLAQMGRAA

-537 ANSTESQVVLDNMG
+537 ANSTESQVVLDNIG

-564 QNANMERI
+564 QNANIERI

-577 GPEEINALTKSI
+577 GPEEIKSLTESI
-589 EAQKGAQKSYS
+589 SAQRGAQKSYS
-600 TPYYLPEVKDEEKE
+600 IPYYLPEVKEDENE
-614 SEDGGIVDMKKI
+614 SDDGGMVDMKKI
-626 DPNFADAARLVVSS
+626 DPKFEEAARLVVST

-678 KNREVLVNTFEEL
+678 KNREVLVQTFAEL
-691 DAILKTFLKK
+691 DAIIAAYNKG

>member
-1 MPYFGYRRFDICR
+1 MAIFQNKDIFYM
-14 EITYIMHDFLNN
+14 TNWLNN
-26 FFGWP
+26 FFGWS
-31 TLILLLIPIVILV
+31 TLILALIPVAILV
-44 RIFVYTS
+44 RIFVRTS
-51 RWSIFKMSIVSI
+51 RWSIMKVSAMAI
-63 SGTLLI
+63 SGVII
-69 SSWLFYSSI
+69 SSAWLFYSSL
-78 ITGTNLGGEWGRAL
+78 ITNVNLGGEWGREV
-92 GQRLAENFG
+92 GQWIAEKVG
-101 DTASFYLLSVGMV
+101 DATAFYLLSFGLLA
-114 IWIITA
+114 WIILAT
-120 CMDLIVSGARY
+120 MDLIISGARY
-131 FINKPYIREIVVEV
+131 FINKPYIREIIVEV
-145 QKEIEDEEKKKDK
+145 EKEVEAEAKPVKEKKPKQKE
-158 KKVNTPKPKKSPDK
+158 PKKPQAKD
-172 KEPEELKSLQEYDD
+172 PEELKSLQEYDD
-186 LGYFKSPTPAL
+186 LGYFKSPTPAIL
-197 LNSRTDEIRKV
+197 SSRTNEIRKV
-208 SPAEIQNN
+208 SQAEIQKN
-216 ISIIRETLADHHVQV
+216 IDIIRETLADHHVQV

-265 AVALGSGTIR
+265 AVALESGTIR

-280 DSVGLEVPNIS
+280 DSVGLEVPNIT
-291 RSLVPIKTLV
+291 RSLVPVRSLV
-301 SSPEFKESTAELPIA
+301 SSPEFKESKAELPIA
-316 IGSTIEGKTKVFD
+316 IGSTIDGKTKVFD

-380 YRNLYRHYLAVTTTA
+380 YKELYRHYLAVSTTA
-395 DSEEDEIERSIAIK
+395 SSEEDEIENSIPVK
-409 EKDADEVLKALCL
+409 PKDADLVLRALCE

-428 ELLRQAGSC
+428 ELLRMAGSC

-454 DKGHRYLPY
+454 DKGHRFLPY

-491 TSSIISLAQMGRAA
+491 TASIISLAQMGRAA

-537 ANSTESQVVLDNMG
+537 ANSTESQVVLDNVG

-564 QNANMERI
+564 QNANIERI

-577 GPEEINALTKSI
+577 GPEEIKSLTESI
-589 EAQKGAQKSYS
+589 SAQRGAHKSYNI
-600 TPYYLPEVKDEEKE
+600 PYYLPEVKEDENE
-614 SEDGGIVDMKKI
+614 SDEGGMVDMKKI
-626 DPNFADAARLVVSS
+626 DPKFEEAARLVVST

-678 KNREVLVNTFEEL
+678 KNREVLVQTFAEL
-691 DAILKTFLKK
+691 DAIIAAYNKG

>member
-1 MPYFGYRRFDICR
+1 MNS
-14 EITYIMHDFLNN
+14 FLNN

-31 TLILLLIPIVILV
+31 TLILVLIPIVILV
-44 RIFVYTS
+44 RIFVKTS
-51 RWSIFKMSIVSI
+51 RWSILKMVCIAL
-63 SGTLLI
+63 SGTLLL
-69 SSWLFYSSI
+69 SSWLFYASL
-78 ITGTNLGGEWGRAL
+78 ITGSNLGGEWGRVVA
-92 GQRLAENFG
+92 QRMAENMG
-101 DTASFYLLSVGMV
+101 DSVTFYLLSVGII

-145 QKEIEDEEKKKDK
+145 QKELEDEEKEKQKQK
-158 KKVNTPKPKKSPDK
+158 SQAPKPKKQPEK
-172 KEPEELKSLQEYDD
+172 KGPEELKSLQEYDD

-197 LNSRTDEIRKV
+197 LSSRTDEIRKV
-208 SPAEIQNN
+208 SPTEIQNN
-216 ISIIRETLADHHVQV
+216 INTIRETLADHHVQV

-280 DSVGLEVPNIS
+280 DSVGLEVPNMT
-291 RSLVPIKTLV
+291 RSLVPIKSLV
-301 SSPEFKESTAELPIA
+301 SSPEFKESKAELPIA

-365 LKMVFIDPKGTEFTP
+365 LKMIFIDPKGTEFTP

-395 DSEEDEIERSIAIK
+395 DSEEDEIERSIAVK

-463 IVAVIDE
+463 IVAIIDE

-491 TSSIISLAQMGRAA
+491 TTSIISLAQMGRAA

-589 EAQKGAQKSYS
+589 EVQKGAQKSYS
-600 TPYYLPEVKDEEKE
+600 TPYYLPEVKDEESD
-614 SEDGGIVDMKKI
+614 SEEGLVDMKKI
-626 DPNFADAARLVVSS
+626 DPNFADAARLVVTS

-678 KNREVLVNTFEEL
+678 KNREVLVHSFAEL
-691 DAILKTFLKK
+691 DEILKRYLK

>member
-1 MPYFGYRRFDICR
+1 MTQFQ
-14 EITYIMHDFLNN
+14 NN

-44 RIFVYTS
+44 RIFVRTS
-51 RWSIFKMSIVSI
+51 RWSILKMSCIAI
-63 SGTLLI
+63 SGTLLL
-69 SSWLFYSSI
+69 SSWLFYASL
-78 ITGTNLGGEWGRAL
+78 ITGNNLGGEWGRIL
-92 GQRLAENFG
+92 GQRMAENLG
-101 DTASFYLLSVGMV
+101 DGTTFYLLSAGLI

-145 QKEIEDEEKKKDK
+145 QKELEDDEKEKKAPKTK
-158 KKVNTPKPKKSPDK
+158 TPKPKKPTEQGK
-172 KEPEELKSLQEYDD
+172 PEEGKPIQEYDD
-186 LGYFKSPTPAL
+186 LGYFKSPTPAIL
-197 LNSRTDEIRKV
+197 SSRTDEIRKV

-216 ISIIRETLADHHVQV
+216 IDIIRETLADHHIQV
-231 ADIKAISGPT
+231 SDIKAISGPT
-241 VTLYKVYPA
+241 VTLYKVFPA

-265 AVALGSGTIR
+265 AVALGSGKIR

-280 DSVGLEVPNIS
+280 DSVGLEVPNRT

-301 SSPEFKESTAELPIA
+301 SSQEFKDSTAELPIA

-329 LAKAPHLLVAGST
+329 LTKAPHLLVAGST

-365 LKMVFIDPKGTEFTP
+365 LKVVFIDPKGTEFTP

-395 DSEEDEIERSIAIK
+395 DSEEDEINRSIAVK

-463 IVAVIDE
+463 IVAIIDE
-470 YAQLTLVTSG
+470 YAQLTLVTG

-485 NVSRSI
+485 NISRSI
-491 TSSIISLAQMGRAA
+491 TTSIISLAQMGRAA

-537 ANSTESQVVLDNMG
+537 ANSTESQVVLDNIG

-577 GPEEINALTKSI
+577 GPEEINTLTKSI
-589 EAQKGAQKSYS
+589 ESQKGAQKCYS
-600 TPYYLPEVKDEEKE
+600 TPYYLPEVKDDENGAD
-614 SEDGGIVDMKKI
+614 DGGVVDMKKI
-626 DPNFADAARLVVSS
+626 DPNFADAARLVVTS

-678 KNREVLVNTFEEL
+678 KNRDVLVNSLVEL
-691 DAILKTFLKK
+691 DEILKRYIK